1 MIRTIFGLAIV
12 SMLSSCAHL
21 YKETSYVTDVV
32 SNDKL
37 HGACNK
43 DRTQNIFIYKSL
55 KGDLTFSMPV
65 HYAYWW
71 TGPIVLPLIPVTP
84 DRNDASFIK
93 IAITAPEDLLDRD
106 ELLKSEILI
115 KKETDPVK
123 LITVIVTKKDKMETF
138 TLQFDSP
145 KLVDLKN
152 FSLLLPESLTGNK
165 TQIHFELASD
175 VNYVPLLPVV
185 TEKCVTQ

>member
-1 MIRTIFGLAIV
+1 MIRTIYSLAIAT
-12 SMLSSCAHL
+12 MLTSCANL
-21 YKETSYVTDVV
+21 YKETSYVTDV
-32 SNDKL
+32 SSGGNL
-37 HGACNK
+37 RGLCNHE
-43 DRTQNIFIYKSL
+43 RSQNMFLYKSL
-55 KGDLTFSMPV
+55 KGDFTISMPV
-65 HYAYWW
+65 NYAYWW
-71 TGPIVLPLIPVTP
+71 VGPIVLPLIPITP

-93 IAITAPEDLLDRD
+93 IALTAPEDQLDRE
-106 ELLKSEILI
+106 ELLKSEIRI

-123 LITVIVTKKDKMETF
+123 LITVIVTKKEKMETF

-152 FSLLLPESLTGNK
+152 FSLVLPESLSGNK
-165 TQIHFELASD
+165 SEIEFEMASD

>member
-1 MIRTIFGLAIV
+1 MIRNILSLPLAL
-12 SMLSSCAHL
+12 MLFSCAHL

-32 SNDKL
+32 SDEKL
-37 HGACNK
+37 QGACNQDK
-43 DRTQNIFIYKSL
+43 AQNVFTYKGV
-55 KGDLTFSMPV
+55 KGEFTVSMPV

-71 TGPIVLPLIPVTP
+71 TGPLVLPLIPITP
-84 DRNDASFIK
+84 ERNDASFIK
-93 IAITAPEDLLDRD
+93 IAITAPEDQLERE
-106 ELLKSEILI
+106 ELLKSEILL

-123 LITVIVTKKDKMETF
+123 LITVIVTKKDKIETF

-152 FSLLLPESLTGNK
+152 FSLLLPVSITGNK
-165 TQIHFELASD
+165 SQIHFEMASD